1 MITLLRHKCIPR
13 PWIGLH
19 HQSRDDTFQCGIYSG
34 ITLYSC
40 LSQEHME
47 LEKRYRELTDLLVMQ
62 MPYNPFTQFY
72 YYLIFMLWFPV
83 SVSIYDSVL
92 QANSVRS
99 HG

>member
-1 MITLLRHKCIPR
+1 
-13 PWIGLH
+13 
-19 HQSRDDTFQCGIYSG
+19 
-34 ITLYSC
+34 
-40 LSQEHME
+40 ME